1 MQAKLFM
8 RDKGK
13 VYRRKE
19 KESVKKKPHDDL
31 SNFICLQSQS
41 CELIRTISITGKHY
55 QVFIGNDVQL
65 QDIKLFCCK
74 NNDVLLVDTTFS
86 LCDSWVTDTRYY
98 NKKLVNSD
106 GHNPVFLGPALIHF
120 QKYSSIFCPF
130 LLEMCSHNQKIRNLR
145 TIGTDQEMAI
155 FNDFS
160 SVLLNLNLLLCL
172 YHLE

>member
-1 MQAKLFM
+1 M
-8 RDKGK
+8 
-13 VYRRKE
+13 YRRKE

-86 LCDSWVTDTRYY
+86 LCDS
-98 NKKLVNSD
+98 
-106 GHNPVFLGPALIHF
+106 
-120 QKYSSIFCPF
+120 
-130 LLEMCSHNQKIRNLR
+130 
-145 TIGTDQEMAI
+145 
-155 FNDFS
+155 
-160 SVLLNLNLLLCL
+160 
-172 YHLE
+172 